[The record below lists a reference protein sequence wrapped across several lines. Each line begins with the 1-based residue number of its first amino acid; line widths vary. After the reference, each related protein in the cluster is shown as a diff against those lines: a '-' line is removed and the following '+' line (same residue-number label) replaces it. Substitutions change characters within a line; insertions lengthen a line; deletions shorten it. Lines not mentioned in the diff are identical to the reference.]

1 MTFAESIE
9 LFRNYITTERRY
21 STQTVTAYTTDLLQ
35 FGDYLEPYGIE
46 DVKEIGALEI
56 RDWQMSL
63 MENGDKARSIA
74 RKLATLRSW
83 HKYLRRMKLVTGDP
97 FAKVSAPK
105 LDKPLPVSF
114 RESEVE
120 QIYRLPITQDTDFS
134 EIRDQ
139 LILRILYETGV
150 RRAEL
155 VGMTLKSFD
164 NGARTLRV
172 LGKRDKERIIPVT
185 SDLLKAVGE
194 YTKLRNEV
202 EGVDN
207 NALFV
212 TDKGKP
218 VTATL
223 VYRVVKKY
231 MTTLSNADKI
241 STHVFR
247 HSFATHMLNEGA
259 DINAV
264 KELLGHADLS
274 ATQIYAHV
282 TKEYLKE
289 TYRHAHPRAKR

>member
-9 LFRNYITTERRY
+9 LFKDYIATERRY
-21 STQTVTAYTTDLLQ
+21 SSQTVTAYMTDLQQ
-35 FGDYLEPYGIE
+35 FGDYLEPYGID
-46 DVKEIGALEI
+46 DVKQIGSMEI

-63 MENGDKARSIA
+63 MESGDKPRSVA

-83 HKYLRRMKLVTGDP
+83 HKYLRRMKLVSGDP

-105 LDKPLPVSF
+105 LDKPLPISF

-120 QIYRLPITQDTDFS
+120 HIYELPITQESDFA
-134 EIRDQ
+134 EIRDK
-139 LILRILYETGV
+139 LMLCVLYETGV

-155 VGMTLKSFD
+155 VGMTTGSFD
-164 NGARTLRV
+164 HSSHTLRV

-185 SDLLKAVGE
+185 SELLKAVDE
-194 YTKLRNEV
+194 YSKHRDKIANIES
-202 EGVDN
+202 
-207 NALFV
+207 NALFI
-212 TDKGKP
+212 TEKGKP

-231 MTTLSNADKI
+231 MTSLSNADKI

-289 TYRHAHPRAKR
+289 TYRHTHPRAK

>member
-202 EGVDN
+202 EGVDSD
-207 NALFV
+207 ALFV